1 MKMKGSMVMDK
12 LDKIY
17 EICAEHFKEMP
28 CSIQYV
34 PIKYLN
40 EELCIAA
47 LANSKRTE
55 WEEREIWKYIP
66 DNMLT
71 YNVCLAAADSNRYAL
86 EHIPNVHKTAD
97 IYLRAVKKCGKLLQ
111 YVPVDYHTEDMYIYS
126 VSQDGSNLRYVPQS
140 SRTEK
145 VCMAAFNAQSKGS
158 AAVEYIPDKFLTEE
172 MCRQAVT
179 LNWETIKVIPN
190 HFKST
195 EVWLCALKHSKWA
208 EINEK
213 QNKPLIQYVRA
224 NASECIA
231 DEICQKFSDYLEQ
244 KRREE
249 DEYRKWIQLV
259 SANPFCL
266 KDIPKEKRDYKLCK
280 IAIENEGLM
289 LKYVPE
295 DHRIKWL
302 CDIAVRNN
310 PDAIAYVPEE
320 IQTDVIELVKNSY
333 QYIRILFSDSK
344 FKDCFFRER

>member
-1 MKMKGSMVMDK
+1 
-12 LDKIY
+12 
-17 EICAEHFKEMP
+17 MP

-40 EELCIAA
+40 EELRIAA

-71 YNVCLAAADSNRYAL
+71 YNVCLAALDSNRYAL

-97 IYLRAVKKCGKLLQ
+97 IYLRAVKKCGKLLK

-145 VCMAAFNAQSKGS
+145 VCMAAFDAQCNGS
-158 AAVEYIPDKFLTEE
+158 SAVEYIPDKFLTEE
-172 MCRQAVT
+172 ICRKAEMQ
-179 LNWETIKVIPN
+179 NWETIRVIPNHFTN

-195 EVWLCALKHSKWA
+195 EVWLYALKHSKWA
-208 EINEK
+208 EIHDK
-213 QNKPLIQYVRA
+213 QNKSFIQYVRD
-224 NASECIA
+224 NAAENIA
-231 DEICQKFSDYLEQ
+231 DDICQKFSDYLEQ

-249 DEYRKWIQLV
+249 DEYRKWIQIV

-266 KDIPKEKRDYKLCK
+266 KDVPEEKRDFNLCK

-289 LKYVPE
+289 LKYVPSKL
-295 DHRIKWL
+295 RVKML

-310 PDAIAYVPEE
+310 PDAIVYVPPE
-320 IQTDVIELVKNSY
+320 IRTDVIELVEISY
-333 QYIRILFSDSK
+333 QYVRILFSDSK
-344 FKDCFFRER
+344 FKDFLCNL

>member
-1 MKMKGSMVMDK
+1 MDK

-17 EICAEHFKEMP
+17 EICTEHFKEMP

-34 PIKYLN
+34 PSQYLN
-40 EELCIAA
+40 QDLCIAA
-47 LANSKRTE
+47 LKNSNRTE
-55 WEEREIWKYIP
+55 WEEREIWKFIP
-66 DNMLT
+66 DGMLT
-71 YNVCLAAADSNRYAL
+71 YKVCLAAASSNRYAL
-86 EHIPNVHKTAD
+86 EHIPGAHKTAE
-97 IYLRAVKKCGKLLQ
+97 IYMMAVKRCGKLLQ
-111 YVPVDYHTEDMYIYS
+111 YVPVDYQTEDMCIYS

-140 SRTEK
+140 RRTQK
-145 VCMAAFNAQSKGS
+145 VCMAAFDAQCNGS
-158 AAVEYIPDKFLTEE
+158 SAVEYIPDKFLTEE
-172 MCRQAVT
+172 ICRQAVMQ
-179 LNWETIKVIPN
+179 NWETIKVIPN

-244 KRREE
+244 KRRDE

-259 SANPFCL
+259 SANPFFL
-266 KDIPKEKRDYKLCK
+266 KDIPQEKRDYKLCK